1 MIKTFFEKLRLIIKD
16 RSLSRKILFILGAFI
31 VFRLMA
37 AIPVPGVD
45 TGALAQFLDKNQF
58 FGLLNILSGGGLTTL
73 SIIMLGVG
81 PYITGSI
88 IMQVMTMVSSKLK
101 SLYHDE
107 GEAGRRK
114 FMQYS
119 RVITIPIAAIQ
130 GIGFLLYLQQQ
141 GVISV
146 LSPFN
151 MLVNILTIIA
161 GSMLLMWLGELMT
174 EFGIGNGVSL
184 IIFGGIVASLPS
196 SISHLL
202 FTFDPA
208 MIPSYLGFL
217 AVGLVIVSG
226 VVYITEAERPIPVTY
241 AKQVRGNQTFGGVS
255 TYIPIRLNQAGVI
268 PIIFALSILML
279 PQLILS
285 IISNLNLPAL
295 SGIITSINLVI
306 TNQVF
311 HGVAYF
317 VLVFLFTFF
326 YTGITFDPDNMS
338 ENLQKSGA
346 FIPGVRPGES
356 TSKHIGH
363 IVSRLTLVGAL
374 FLGLIAVLPII
385 IQGITGI
392 TTLTIGGTSLLIA
405 VSVIIDLIK
414 KTDSQISMREY

>member
-16 RSLSRKILFILGAFI
+16 RSLSRKILFILAAFV

-37 AIPVPGVD
+37 TIPVPGVD
-45 TGALAQFLDKNQF
+45 TNALAQFLDKNQF

-88 IMQVMTMVSSKLK
+88 IMQVMTMISAKLK

-107 GEAGRRK
+107 GEAGKRK

-130 GIGFLLYLQQQ
+130 GVGFLLYLQQQ

-151 MLVNILTIIA
+151 MIVNVLTIIA

-196 SISHLL
+196 AVSNML

-217 AVGLVIVSG
+217 AVGLVIVAG

-241 AKQVRGNQTFGGVS
+241 AKQVRGNQTYGGVS

-285 IISNLNLPAL
+285 LLTNL
-295 SGIITSINLVI
+295 
-306 TNQVF
+306 
-311 HGVAYF
+311 
-317 VLVFLFTFF
+317 
-326 YTGITFDPDNMS
+326 
-338 ENLQKSGA
+338 K
-346 FIPGVRPGES
+346 
-356 TSKHIGH
+356 
-363 IVSRLTLVGAL
+363 
-374 FLGLIAVLPII
+374 
-385 IQGITGI
+385 
-392 TTLTIGGTSLLIA
+392 
-405 VSVIIDLIK
+405 
-414 KTDSQISMREY
+414 